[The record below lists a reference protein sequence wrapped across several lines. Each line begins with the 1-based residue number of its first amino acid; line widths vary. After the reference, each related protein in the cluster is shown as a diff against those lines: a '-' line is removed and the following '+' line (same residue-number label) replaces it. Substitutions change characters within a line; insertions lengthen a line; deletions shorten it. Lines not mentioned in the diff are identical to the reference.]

1 MENINISDISYPSE
15 EEMQAA
21 QLACCGRVCKMCETP
36 AAYAWRKREVDMS
49 LLLEMAIENELTE
62 KEKSIIRDKWFNS
75 LSYSQIALN
84 RGISPA
90 AVKQTSDRA
99 LKKLENVLQ
108 YVVFYQR
115 DIINESIVPAAA
127 GRAKV
132 ILSAKKMKPVEIG
145 ERVSKLRLENGF
157 SLRSFSLASRIPHKR
172 VEEIERGC
180 VPSIEEI
187 VCLSEFFA
195 VTTDFLLKGEN
206 NV

>member
-1 MENINISDISYPSE
+1 
-15 EEMQAA
+15 
-21 QLACCGRVCKMCETP
+21 
-36 AAYAWRKREVDMS
+36 
-49 LLLEMAIENELTE
+49 MAIENELTE